1 MNDDGGKEGKIHH
14 GGNPVLTAA
23 ALGAAVVPDVAGNL
37 DRLSERGWRERS
49 AYPLSHL
56 TCLGESSS
64 EGRGVELTEDGG
76 VRPKRRH

>member
-37 DRLSERGWRERS
+37 DRLRS

>member
-37 DRLSERGWRERS
+37 DRLSG
-49 AYPLSHL
+49 AGGKKCLSTIAL
-56 TCLGESSS
+56 NCLGESSS

-76 VRPKRRH
+76 VRPKRRR

>member
-37 DRLSERGWRERS
+37 DGLSG
-49 AYPLSHL
+49 AGGKKCLPLSHFAQAWQAANAKARE
-56 TCLGESSS
+56 LG
-64 EGRGVELTEDGG
+64 
-76 VRPKRRH
+76 

>member
-37 DRLSERGWRERS
+37 DRLSGAG

-56 TCLGESSS
+56 TYLGESSS

>member
-37 DRLSERGWRERS
+37 DRLSG
-49 AYPLSHL
+49 AGGKKCLSTIAL
-56 TCLGESSS
+56 KLVLGNLVPKAVALSLP
-64 EGRGVELTEDGG
+64 RMVE
-76 VRPKRRH
+76 

>member
-37 DRLSERGWRERS
+37 DRLSGAGGKEVPIHYRTQLVLGNLVPK
-49 AYPLSHL
+49 AVALSL
-56 TCLGESSS
+56 P
-64 EGRGVELTEDGG
+64 RMVE
-76 VRPKRRH
+76 